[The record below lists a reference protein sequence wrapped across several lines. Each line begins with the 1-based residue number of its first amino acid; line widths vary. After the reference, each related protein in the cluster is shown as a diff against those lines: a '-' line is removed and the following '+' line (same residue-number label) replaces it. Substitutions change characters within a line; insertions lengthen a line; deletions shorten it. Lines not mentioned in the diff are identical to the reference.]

1 VQRVEAKVRGG
12 AAGLPLRPFLVWM
25 AVAALL
31 MLAGCG
37 GAPAAADA
45 PADAPHAGPPDVMAR
60 QTFPTSYP
68 DAVPASDE
76 VILKWNGTLI
86 LPGEAR
92 PVVRTTEYPVRPD
105 GPGGQFARTTK

>member
-25 AVAALL
+25 AVAVLL
-31 MLAGCG
+31 IL
-37 GAPAAADA
+37 ADA
-45 PADAPHAGPPDVMAR
+45 PADAAHAGPPDVMAR

-86 LPGEAR
+86 LPGEAH
-92 PVVRTTEYPVRPD
+92 PVVRTTEYPVRSD
-105 GPGGQFARTTK
+105 GPGGRFARTTK